1 MCDCKE
7 RIRASL
13 QSWRVSDQECF
24 CWGNSKYIGQ
34 VKVFIWQVLWS
45 CHNSSSSRSSSS
57 NSNQCTGLNVI
68 NQCTGLNMCNQY
80 TGLDFISPSK
90 CTAKQI
96 TFRQYHRIDRDQMN
110 CDLFNNPF
118 VSSSS
123 DNASGLYAQHISN
136 LSYEL
141 DQHATL
147 KTNV

>member
-1 MCDCKE
+1 MYFYKVFDQDCF
-7 RIRASL
+7 SC
-13 QSWRVSDQECF
+13 S
-24 CWGNSKYIGQ
+24 NSKYIEQ
-34 VKVFIWQVLWS
+34 AKIFICQVLWS
-45 CHNSSSSRSSSS
+45 CHTNSSSSGSSSSS
-57 NSNQCTGLNVI
+57 NSNQCTGLKVI
-68 NQCTGLNMCNQY
+68 NQCTGLNVCNRY